1 MNRAILLVSICA
13 GLVGISYGMYAPL
26 VPVFSTE
33 ELGADYSQVGII
45 GMANYLPYMFA
56 PFFVGLVLDRTN
68 KSYVLA
74 AGVALA
80 GISVYLLSSADSV
93 PEVVF
98 LRLMAGVAH
107 ALFWPSSE
115 VLISA
120 NSDASRRVRGISFFM
135 AAWILGFMVGP
146 LLGTLVL
153 DSYDFRILFQA
164 ASIVALAGIVPSLL
178 LRRHGAPAPGAVLN
192 LRASSVLQ
200 VGKEMSRY
208 PAVSAV
214 LLYYAVTFGVVLA
227 VYPAYMGEASIS
239 SQNIEYLF
247 FFFGV
252 SRFATLYFVPK
263 LSGHGILALS
273 LAVAATAA
281 GMLLSFAFASFLG
294 FAAALVLVG
303 LATSIFYPITFNIVT
318 KNTPLNKM
326 GQKLGAY
333 ETMFGIGWAIGP
345 LAVGFSSNSF
355 GSSSPYL
362 GLFVIGA
369 ALAAA
374 LAMAKR

>member
-1 MNRAILLVSICA
+1 MNHAIILVSVCA

-26 VPVFSTE
+26 VPVFSIE

-80 GISVYLLSSADSV
+80 GISVYMLSSADSV
-93 PEVVF
+93 PEVIF

-120 NSDASRRVRGISFFM
+120 NSDTGKRVRGISFFI

-153 DSYDFRILFQA
+153 DLYDFRILFQA
-164 ASIVALAGIVPSLL
+164 ASIVALAGIVPSLF
-178 LRRHGAPAPGAVLN
+178 LRHYGAPAPGAVLN
-192 LRASSVLQ
+192 LRASDVLQ
-200 VGKEMSRY
+200 VGREMSRY

-227 VYPAYMGEASIS
+227 VYPAYMGEAAIS

-252 SRFATLYFVPK
+252 SRFATLYFVPR

-273 LAVAATAA
+273 LAVAATAV
-281 GMLLSFAFASFLG
+281 GMLISFAFASFLG

-303 LATSIFYPITFNIVT
+303 LATSIFYPITFSIVT

-362 GLFVIGA
+362 GLFVMGT

-374 LAMAKR
+374 LAVAKR

>member
-1 MNRAILLVSICA
+1 
-13 GLVGISYGMYAPL
+13 MYAPL
-26 VPVFSTE
+26 VPVFSIE

-80 GISVYLLSSADSV
+80 GISVYMLSSADSV
-93 PEVVF
+93 PEVIF

-120 NSDASRRVRGISFFM
+120 NSDTGKRVRGISFFI

-153 DSYDFRILFQA
+153 DLYDFRILFQA
-164 ASIVALAGIVPSLL
+164 ASIVALAGIVPSLF
-178 LRRHGAPAPGAVLN
+178 LRRYGAPAPGAVLN
-192 LRASSVLQ
+192 LRASDVLQ
-200 VGKEMSRY
+200 VGREMSRY

-227 VYPAYMGEASIS
+227 VYPAYMGEAAIS

-252 SRFATLYFVPK
+252 SRFATLYFVPR

-273 LAVAATAA
+273 LAVAATAV
-281 GMLLSFAFASFLG
+281 GMLISFAFASFLG

-303 LATSIFYPITFNIVT
+303 LATSIFYPITFSIVT

-362 GLFVIGA
+362 GLFVMGT

-374 LAMAKR
+374 LAVAKR